1 MDAEAAPA
9 GTRSTIRDEPLGARW
24 CHVCVDMQVLFA
36 PGSEWGLVWM
46 PRVLPNIVRL
56 CEHGADRTFLTRFIP
71 APRPGVGQGTWKRY
85 YQRWAQMTLENVGM
99 GSIEVAPELRRFV
112 PPAELVDKPVY
123 SPWLGSDLQAR
134 LKARGCDTLL
144 ITGGETDMCVL
155 STVLGAADY
164 GYRTILIRDA
174 LCSASDATHDAM
186 LAMFSTRY
194 GQHVETATLDEAME
208 RL

>member
-1 MDAEAAPA
+1 MDAELAAA
-9 GTRSTIRDEPLGARW
+9 RTRSTIRDEALGTRW

-36 PGSEWGLVWM
+36 PGSEWGVAWM

-56 CEHGADRTFLTRFIP
+56 CERSAERTFFTRFIP
-71 APRPGVGQGTWKRY
+71 APRPGTGQGIWKRY
-85 YQRWAQMTLENVGM
+85 YERWAQMTLEHAGTE
-99 GSIEVAPELRRFV
+99 SIALAPELRRFV

-123 SPWLGSDLQAR
+123 SPWLGSDLHTR
-134 LKARGCDTLL
+134 LQARGCDTLL
-144 ITGGETDMCVL
+144 VTGGETDMCVL

-186 LAMFSTRY
+186 LAMFSSRY
-194 GQHVETATLDEAME
+194 GQHVETATLEEAID